1 MIKIIDDW
9 YVTVETNPVNYV
21 VRRGKGE
28 KDVKNS
34 WRDKPYGYF
43 GSLRKAIRFIRDQII
58 AERFSEASRT
68 LSEAYRTIR
77 EVDTHFEEIYATFDI

>member
-28 KDVKNS
+28 KDAKNS
-34 WRDKPYGYF
+34 WRDKPYGFF
-43 GSLRKAIRFIRDQII
+43 GSLRNAIRFIRGQII

-68 LSEAYRTIR
+68 LSEAFRTITETDDR
-77 EVDTHFEEIYATFDI
+77 FDEIMERVTA

>member
-43 GSLRKAIRFIRDQII
+43 GSLKKAIKFIRDQII

-68 LSEAYRTIR
+68 LPEAFRTITETDER
-77 EVDTHFEEIYATFDI
+77 FEKIMERVTV